1 MRAFFVALVF
11 LRFSGEQQRH
21 VWRTIPWVISTK
33 TAPPALQQFVDDE
46 LLRAPLLFDQVV
58 DGTVDATRKA
68 LPELAPL
75 ERSLVG
81 DLMQALL
88 AKRARLSDYFV
99 HSLRQQ
105 AQAEM
110 ARSALSARAETPG
123 ASASSPIAVTTL
135 AAGGRALT
143 LDLVDEEEVAVD
155 VQLSHTI
162 EAIKSLAEHEL
173 RELQTFVS
181 ALVGDMD
188 LTRDHNP
195 LRPEAHARA
204 LWTAAHALPLTRGH
218 QMFFM
223 RHAAPALAQVLRRSY
238 AAASSR
244 LESQGIEP
252 AAYRT
257 LILPTGSRLGWR
269 GGESTFSPDLHV
281 MRSSLP
287 TGEGHPGS
295 SRGPMRSPGQAAQGK
310 AQPKEPSARWRE
322 VAAQASNAVDRQS
335 VELIS
340 RLFDAIARD
349 RRLPADVK
357 ALLARLHGPAM
368 RLALRDADTL
378 AQDGLH
384 PLWRFINRLAY
395 EAEMAPDGGDP
406 ERLELLKLV
415 RATVEQIN
423 AEPEQNAGLY
433 RWAGQRLDNFL
444 QKRLARRITRAASQ
458 IGALQK
464 LEDRLVAGHSAPT
477 TLSGTLD
484 VQQLDTVPADLFPQH
499 NLPDPAPKSGIAWL
513 EALRAGDWV
522 RMFMK
527 GRWVQAQLLWPG
539 ERREVWL
546 FGDGASDTT
555 WAVRRRALTLMHDEH
570 LIKGLS
576 QRSLLR
582 SAAKGVQRE
591 VLGALPAA
599 AAPAPTH

>member
-1 MRAFFVALVF
+1 MKSA
-11 LRFSGEQQRH
+11 
-21 VWRTIPWVISTK
+21 I
-33 TAPPALQQFVDDE
+33 TAPPALQQFVEDE

-58 DGTVDATRKA
+58 DGTMEAARKA
-68 LPELAPL
+68 LPELSPL

-88 AKRARLSDYFV
+88 ARRARLADYFV
-99 HSLRQQ
+99 HSLTEQ
-105 AQAEM
+105 AQAEL
-110 ARSALSARAETPG
+110 ARGAPPARTEAAGAG
-123 ASASSPIAVTTL
+123 ASGTATSPTL

-143 LDLVDEEEVAVD
+143 LALVDEEEVAVD

-162 EAIKSLAEHEL
+162 EAIKSVAEYEL

-188 LTRDHNP
+188 MARDHNP

-204 LWTAAHALPLTRGH
+204 LWAAAHALPLTRGH
-218 QMFFM
+218 QVFFM

-257 LILPTGSRLGWR
+257 LILPAGSRRGWR
-269 GGESTFSPDLHV
+269 SGESTFSPDLHG
-281 MRSSLP
+281 MRNSLP
-287 TGEGHPGS
+287 AEGEHPSS
-295 SRGPMRSPGQAAQGK
+295 SRGPMRLQGQAFQGQPVLGH
-310 AQPKEPSARWRE
+310 AQPEVPSARWRE
-322 VAAQASNAVDRQS
+322 VAAQASSAVDRQS

-340 RLFDAIARD
+340 RLFDAMSRD

-368 RLALRDADTL
+368 RLALRDPDTL
-378 AQDGLH
+378 AQDGRH

-406 ERLELLKLV
+406 ERLNLLKV
-415 RATVEQIN
+415 AQATVEQIS

-433 RWAGQRLDNFL
+433 RWAGERLDSFL

-464 LEDRLVAGHSAPT
+464 LEERLAAGHPAPT

-484 VQQLDTVPADLFPQH
+484 VQQLDTVPADLFPQGI
-499 NLPDPAPKSGIAWL
+499 PPEPAPQAGIAWL

-539 ERREVWL
+539 ERREIWL
-546 FGDGASDTT
+546 FGDGASDAT

-582 SAAKGVQRE
+582 SAAEGVQRE
-591 VLGALPAA
+591 VLGQTEQSRS
-599 AAPAPTH
+599 APAPR

>member
-1 MRAFFVALVF
+1 MAA
-11 LRFSGEQQRH
+11 
-21 VWRTIPWVISTK
+21 I
-33 TAPPALQQFVDDE
+33 TASPALQQFVDDE

-58 DGTVDATRKA
+58 DGTLEAARKA
-68 LPELAPL
+68 LPDLSPV

-88 AKRARLSDYFV
+88 AKRARLADYFM
-99 HSLRQQ
+99 HSLKEQV
-105 AQAEM
+105 QAELVRGT
-110 ARSALSARAETPG
+110 APQALSPALGQAT
-123 ASASSPIAVTTL
+123 SP
-135 AAGGRALT
+135 AAPGRALT
-143 LDLVDEEEVAVD
+143 LSLVDEDEVAVD

-162 EAIKSLAEHEL
+162 EAIKSVAEYEL

-188 LTRDHNP
+188 VARDHNP
-195 LRPEAHARA
+195 LRPEAYARA
-204 LWTAAHALPLTRGH
+204 LWAAAHGLPLTRGH
-218 QMFFM
+218 QVFFM
-223 RHAAPALAQVLRRSY
+223 RHAAQALAQVLRRSY

-257 LILPTGSRLGWR
+257 LILPAGSRRGWR
-269 GGESTFSPDLHV
+269 GGESTFSPDLHG
-281 MRSSLP
+281 MRNSLP
-287 TGEGHPGS
+287 AGGDS
-295 SRGPMRSPGQAAQGK
+295 VLNSRGPMTFHGQLPPDG
-310 AQPKEPSARWRE
+310 PSAPRWRE
-322 VAAQASNAVDRQS
+322 VAAQAASPVDRQS

-340 RLFDAIARD
+340 RLFDAMSRD
-349 RRLPADVK
+349 NRLPADVK
-357 ALLARLHGPAM
+357 TLLARLHGPAM
-368 RLALRDADTL
+368 RLALRDPDTL
-378 AQDGLH
+378 AQEGRH
-384 PLWRFINRLAY
+384 PLWRFVNRLAY
-395 EAEMAPDGGDP
+395 EAEMAPDMGDP
-406 ERLELLKLV
+406 ERINLLKLAQ
-415 RATVEQIN
+415 ATVEQLS

-433 RWAGQRLDNFL
+433 RWASERLDNFL
-444 QKRLARRITRAASQ
+444 QKRLARRITRVASQ

-464 LEDRLVAGHSAPT
+464 LEDRLMAGHPAPS

-484 VQQLDTVPADLFPQH
+484 VQQLDTVPADLFPQGV
-499 NLPDPAPKSGIAWL
+499 PAPAAPQAGADWL
-513 EALRAGDWV
+513 EALRPGDWV

-582 SAAKGVQRE
+582 SAAEGVQRQMAAGT
-591 VLGALPAA
+591 GASASSPASASAPAA
-599 AAPAPTH
+599 KPASARH